1 MQLRN
6 HMRVLASTAA
16 LAAIACPV
24 AHAEQ
29 HSHDG
34 GGFPSAAHH
43 GVGSGHQGGSTA
55 SSGALDGP
63 RVRFRT
69 VDVPGATGTV
79 INGVTQRG
87 VVLGTDIHGTS
98 IFGFIETDG
107 RPVIFNY
114 PGTSGVTYPGGIND
128 SNVSVGIYSDAA
140 GAAHGW
146 IRSAGGAFSSI
157 DDPSAGT
164 GAGQGTFPDSI
175 SNHGVIAGTYI
186 DAGGVSHG
194 FADDRGRF
202 ETIDEPEAPTTPGAG
217 TSVFSINDEAVVVG
231 DYVDGIGVYRGFVL
245 SRGRFF
251 GIDAPGAGTAAGQGT
266 EPSAISNTGV
276 IDGETVTS
284 GNVDQGWLLYKGRF
298 AGLNDPQ
305 AGTAAGQGTIP
316 LNISSDGSVACGLYL
331 DANGVQH
338 GFVASLGQAR

>member
-1 MQLRN
+1 MPRFTSSMAN
-6 HMRVLASTAA
+6 CVS
-16 LAAIACPV
+16 
-24 AHAEQ
+24 
-29 HSHDG
+29 
-34 GGFPSAAHH
+34 SAA
-43 GVGSGHQGGSTA
+43 T
-55 SSGALDGP
+55 
-63 RVRFRT
+63 R
-69 VDVPGATGTV
+69 
-79 INGVTQRG
+79 
-87 VVLGTDIHGTS
+87 
-98 IFGFIETDG
+98 
-107 RPVIFNY
+107 
-114 PGTSGVTYPGGIND
+114 
-128 SNVSVGIYSDAA
+128 
-140 GAAHGW
+140 
-146 IRSAGGAFSSI
+146 
-157 DDPSAGT
+157 
-164 GAGQGTFPDSI
+164 
-175 SNHGVIAGTYI
+175 
-186 DAGGVSHG
+186 
-194 FADDRGRF
+194 
-202 ETIDEPEAPTTPGAG
+202 

-338 GFVASLGQAR
+338 GFE